1 LSSSGLVDEALR
13 IANKSKEET
22 ITLRVMGATA
32 VRIHCPKF
40 ASLHQD
46 LRREISDIDFMAYG
60 SQTDKVIEF
69 LLRIGYTFD
78 RRRLMIMRYFNRYIF
93 DDAEKRHLDV
103 FFDKL
108 EMCHTIDFNHRL
120 EVDYPTISLADIVL
134 EKLQIVNINEKDIKD
149 CMVLLREHKV
159 GEGEEET
166 VNIKYISR
174 LLAKDWGFYYTVTQ
188 NLEKVGAAS
197 KGYPA
202 LQDADIHDISLKIA
216 TIKDEIE
223 HAPKSVGWKMR
234 ARVGNKQKW
243 YREVEEVERT

>member
-1 LSSSGLVDEALR
+1 MSSSNLVDEALR
-13 IANKSKEET
+13 IANKSKEEA

-40 ASLHQD
+40 TSLHEN
-46 LRREISDIDFMAYG
+46 LGREISDIDFMAYG
-60 SQTDKVIEF
+60 SQTDKIIDF

-93 DDAEKRHLDV
+93 DDSEKRHLDV

-120 EVDYPTISLADIVL
+120 EVDYPTISLADILL
-134 EKLQIVNINEKDIKD
+134 EKLQIVKINEKDIKD
-149 CMVLLREHKV
+149 CIVLLREHEV
-159 GEGEEET
+159 GENDEET
-166 VNIKYISR
+166 VNTKYISR

-188 NLEKVGAAS
+188 NLEKVEAAS
-197 KGYPA
+197 KGYAA
-202 LQDADIHDISLKIA
+202 LQDADMHNISVKIA
-216 TIKDEIE
+216 TMKDEIE

-243 YREVEEVERT
+243 YREVEEVERS